1 MSEIQSDEKV
11 RSWVDGVAGNQ
22 VPADDRGLQY
32 GDGVFETILVRD
44 RVPRFLGLHLDRLR
58 RGLETLEID
67 FPAGDALRAEIA
79 HAAAMTPALA
89 VLKIVVTRGSAVRR
103 GYRPAG
109 EERARRIVTLWPTAP
124 IESDLLARGVDVSVA
139 RLPLPGFSPFAGIKH
154 LNRLEN
160 VLAGLRSG
168 DAQAFE
174 SLMLAA
180 SGQVIS
186 GISSN
191 VFVVKAGEILTPPVD
206 RVGVAGIM
214 RQIVLREAPRLGL
227 AARERSLTLD
237 DVFAADAMFIT
248 NARIGVVPVKRVR
261 EHAFAMNEITTRLRH
276 AIEALDA

>member
-1 MSEIQSDEKV
+1 
-11 RSWVDGVAGNQ
+11 
-22 VPADDRGLQY
+22 
-32 GDGVFETILVRD
+32 
-44 RVPRFLGLHLDRLR
+44 
-58 RGLETLEID
+58 
-67 FPAGDALRAEIA
+67 
-79 HAAAMTPALA
+79 
-89 VLKIVVTRGSAVRR
+89 
-103 GYRPAG
+103 
-109 EERARRIVTLWPTAP
+109 
-124 IESDLLARGVDVSVA
+124 
-139 RLPLPGFSPFAGIKH
+139 LPGFSPFAGIKH